1 MRHLLYLFQTSQA
14 MKTKLS
20 NKELGNRIMTIRK
33 RKSLSQE
40 ELAALIGIARSALA
54 QIELGNRK
62 ISIIELMNLSLNLG
76 FSIDKILA
84 KDFKFQDEDI
94 TLGTD
99 KLKEEEDRI
108 SVPDLKIDKFRN
120 ILLYILEKCAGKPNV
135 GETVLYKLL
144 YFSDFNY
151 YEVYEEHLTGAKYRK
166 LPYGPVPNN
175 IGDIMGKMIEIG
187 ELKRIKTEFHGYPQ
201 TRYIP
206 LIKPDLRELKASE
219 IEVIDHVIGQLSDYY
234 ATAISDY
241 SHKDI
246 PWLSTDEGDV
256 IDYELAFYREKPYS
270 VRNYDNTTDEI

>member
-1 MRHLLYLFQTSQA
+1 
-14 MKTKLS
+14 MKTELS

-33 RKSLSQE
+33 MKDLSQE
-40 ELAALIGIARSALA
+40 ELASVIGISRSSLA

-84 KDFKFQDEDI
+84 KDFQIKGDDI
-94 TLGTD
+94 DFGKDPENNIT
-99 KLKEEEDRI
+99 EERI
-108 SVPDLKIDKFRN
+108 SIPDLMVGKFRN
-120 ILLYILEKCAGKPNV
+120 ILLYILERCAGKANV

-151 YEVYEEHLTGAKYRK
+151 YEIYENHLSGAVYRK

-175 IGDIMGKMIEIG
+175 ISSVIDEMIKIG
-187 ELKRIKTEFHGYPQ
+187 EIKKIKTEFHGYHQ
-201 TRYIP
+201 TRYLP
-206 LIKPDLRELKASE
+206 LTKPDLTELKASE
-219 IEVIDHVIGQLSDYY
+219 IEVVDRVINQLSDYY
-234 ATAISDY
+234 ASAISDY

-246 PWLSTDEGDV
+246 PWLATEEGDV

-270 VRNYDNTTDEI
+270 VRNYDNEGDGV

>member
-1 MRHLLYLFQTSQA
+1 MHRKLLKL
-14 MKTKLS
+14 MKTELS

-33 RKSLSQE
+33 VKDLSQE
-40 ELAALIGIARSALA
+40 ELASVIGISRSSLA

-84 KDFKFQDEDI
+84 KDFHIKKVDLDI
-94 TLGTD
+94 TLG
-99 KLKEEEDRI
+99 KEEKMNEEERI
-108 SVPDLKIDKFRN
+108 SIPDLKVDKFRN
-120 ILLYILEKCAGKPNV
+120 ILLYILERCAGKANV

-151 YEVYEEHLTGAKYRK
+151 YEVYEDHLTGAVYRK

-175 IGDIMGKMIEIG
+175 ISLIIDEMIKIGDV
-187 ELKRIKTEFHGYPQ
+187 KRIKTEFHGYHQ
-201 TRYIP
+201 TRYLP
-206 LIKPDLRELKASE
+206 LTKPNLTELKASE
-219 IEVIDHVIGQLSDYY
+219 IEIIDKVINQLSDYY
-234 ATAISDY
+234 ASAISDY

-246 PWLSTDEGDV
+246 PWLATEEGDV

-270 VRNYDNTTDEI
+270 VRNYDNEGDGV

>member
-1 MRHLLYLFQTSQA
+1 
-14 MKTKLS
+14 MKTELS

-33 RKSLSQE
+33 MKDLSQE
-40 ELAALIGIARSALA
+40 ELASVIGISRSSLA

-84 KDFKFQDEDI
+84 KDFQIKGHDI
-94 TLGTD
+94 NFGKDLE
-99 KLKEEEDRI
+99 KNIAEERI
-108 SVPDLKIDKFRN
+108 SIPNLMVGKFRN
-120 ILLYILEKCAGKPNV
+120 ILLYILERCAGKANV

-151 YEVYEEHLTGAKYRK
+151 YEIYENHLSGAVYRK

-175 IGDIMGKMIEIG
+175 ISDVIG
-187 ELKRIKTEFHGYPQ
+187 EMIKIGEIKKIKTEFHGYHQ
-201 TRYIP
+201 TRYLP
-206 LIKPDLRELKASE
+206 LTKPDLTELKASE
-219 IEVIDHVIGQLSDYY
+219 IEVIDRVINQFSDYY
-234 ATAISDY
+234 ASAISDY

-246 PWLSTDEGDV
+246 PWLATEEGDV

-270 VRNYDNTTDEI
+270 VRNYDNEGDGV

>member
-1 MRHLLYLFQTSQA
+1 
-14 MKTKLS
+14 MKTELS
-20 NKELGNRIMTIRK
+20 NKELGNRIAIIRK
-33 RKSLSQE
+33 AKGLSQE
-40 ELAALIGIARSALA
+40 DLASLIGISRSALA

-84 KDFKFQDEDI
+84 LEFKFIKDEVEVN
-94 TLGTD
+94 
-99 KLKEEEDRI
+99 KREEKETGEERI
-108 SVPDLKIDKFRN
+108 SIPDLMVDKFRN
-120 ILLYILEKCAGKPNV
+120 VLLYILEKCAGKANV

-151 YEVYEEHLTGAKYRK
+151 YEIYEDHLTGAQYRK
-166 LPYGPVPNN
+166 LPFGPVPHN
-175 IGDIMGKMIEIG
+175 INAVIDKMIEIG
-187 ELKRIKTEFHGYPQ
+187 ELQRIKTEFHGYPQ
-201 TRYIP
+201 TRYLP

-219 IEVIDHVIGQLSDYY
+219 IEVIDHVISQLSDYY

-246 PWLSTDEGDV
+246 PWQATEEGDV

-270 VRNYDNTTDEI
+270 VRNYDNQDDGI